1 MNTELDVNV
10 LISVYTQKIS
20 VLSNQNVLLEAK
32 LQSVIKELEELKNKY
47 EERESK

>member
-1 MNTELDVNV
+1 MNNELDVNV

-32 LQSVIKELEELKNKY
+32 LQSVLKELEELKNKY
-47 EERESK
+47 EERGTK